1 MRNIFKTSYVQDIR
15 LFEHGGHYFW
25 YGLLIAFVL
34 AAPFLLGPPIKLGF
48 ATLPTVNWPF
58 LIGEFSWVF
67 IWAIA
72 GIGLMLL
79 TGFTGLASLG
89 HAAFLGIGA
98 YTYNYFISKAG
109 IPPDYAFPFAIVL
122 AGLVSA
128 AFGIAFALPA
138 LRMTGIYLAIATLAF
153 AEIMNQVFSDWGSV
167 TGGFR
172 GVRVPPPNL
181 FGWKLTTDTG
191 FYYLCLA
198 VLVLITLGARNV
210 LRSAT
215 GRAMMAIRD
224 SEISAQSMGIHI
236 ARTKVTA
243 FALSTGITGVA
254 GALYAHKIQA
264 VSPEAFTIIISIQ
277 LLLMIVVGG
286 LGSLHGCFYGAII
299 VAFLPTGI
307 SLAKDALARWGEA
320 FRASGLEPLGNG
332 LVKISQFP
340 GLQEGV
346 FGLILVLF
354 ILLEPYGIYGRWRKV
369 RLFFEIFP
377 LYRRATFRR
386 QRGYLKT
393 ERMR

>member
-15 LFEHGGHYFW
+15 LFEHSGHVFW
-25 YGLLIAFVL
+25 YGLLLILVF
-34 AAPFLLGPPIKLGF
+34 AAPL
-48 ATLPTVNWPF
+48 ALPQFYV
-58 LIGEFSWVF
+58 GEMSLVF
-67 IWAIA
+67 IYAVA
-72 GIGLMLL
+72 GIGLMIL

-98 YTYNYFISKAG
+98 YAHNYFVTKVG
-109 IPPDYAFPFAIVL
+109 VPFPFALVL
-122 AGLVSA
+122 AGFISA
-128 AFGIAFALPA
+128 GFGIAFALPA

-153 AEIMNQVFSDWGSV
+153 AVIIEQVFSHWGSV

-172 GVRVPPPNL
+172 GVPVAKPNL
-181 FGWKLTTDTG
+181 FGWQTTTETQ
-191 FYYLCLA
+191 FYYICLV
-198 VLVLITLGARNV
+198 VLILITLGARNI

-236 ARTKVTA
+236 ARTKVTS
-243 FALSTGITGVA
+243 FGISTYITGVA
-254 GALYAHKIQA
+254 GGLLAHKLQFI
-264 VSPEAFTIIISIQ
+264 SPEAFDLILSIQ

-299 VAFLPTGI
+299 VAFLPQF
-307 SLAKDALARWGEA
+307 LALMKDVLPP
-320 FRASGLEPLGNG
+320 SIGN
-332 LVKISQFP
+332 IP
-340 GLQEGV
+340 GLQGGV

-354 ILLEPYGIYGRWRKV
+354 ILLEPYGIYGRWRKT

-377 LYRRATFRR
+377 LYRRATFKR

>member
-15 LFEHGGHYFW
+15 LFEHGGHVFW
-25 YGLLIAFVL
+25 YGLLLIVVF
-34 AAPFLLGPPIKLGF
+34 AAPLV
-48 ATLPTVNWPF
+48 LPQFFV
-58 LIGEFSWVF
+58 GEMSLVF
-67 IWAIA
+67 IYAVA
-72 GIGLMLL
+72 GIGLMVL

-98 YTYNYFISKAG
+98 YAHNYFVTKVG
-109 IPPDYAFPFAIVL
+109 VPFPFAL
-122 AGLVSA
+122 AMAGFVSA
-128 AFGIAFALPA
+128 GFGIAFALPA

-153 AEIMNQVFSDWGSV
+153 AVIIEQVFSHWASV

-172 GVRVPPPNL
+172 GVAVAKPNL
-181 FGWKLTTDTG
+181 FGWQTTSEAH
-191 FYYLCLA
+191 FYYICLV
-198 VLVLITLGARNV
+198 VLILITLGTRNL

-243 FALSTGITGVA
+243 FGISTFITGVA
-254 GALYAHKIQA
+254 GGLLAHKLQFI
-264 VSPEAFTIIISIQ
+264 SPEAFDLILSIQ

-286 LGSLHGCFYGAII
+286 LGSLHGCFYGAIV
-299 VAFLPTGI
+299 VAFLPQFL
-307 SLAKDALARWGEA
+307 S
-320 FRASGLEPLGNG
+320 
-332 LVKISQFP
+332 LVKDVLPPSIGNIP
-340 GLQEGV
+340 GLQGGV

-354 ILLEPYGIYGRWRKV
+354 ILLEPYGIYGRWRKT

-377 LYRRATFRR
+377 LYRRATFKR

-393 ERMR
+393 ERMK

>member
-15 LFEHGGHYFW
+15 LFEHRGHYFW
-25 YGLLIAFVL
+25 YGLLL
-34 AAPFLLGPPIKLGF
+34 AAVFVAPQ
-48 ATLPTVNWPF
+48 
-58 LIGEFSWVF
+58 LIPQFFVGEMSLVF
-67 IWAIA
+67 VYAIA

-79 TGFTGLASLG
+79 TGYTGLASLG

-98 YTYNYFISKAG
+98 YAHNYFVTKLG
-109 IPPDYAFPFAIVL
+109 IPFPFALIM
-122 AGLVSA
+122 AGFVSA
-128 AFGIAFALPA
+128 AVGIAFALPA

-153 AEIMNQVFSDWGSV
+153 AVILDQVFSHWGSV

-172 GVRVPPPNL
+172 GVAVARPNL
-181 FGWKLTTDTG
+181 FGWSMATETH
-191 FYYLCLA
+191 FYYLCL
-198 VLVLITLGARNV
+198 VVLILVTLGARNI

-243 FALSTGITGVA
+243 FGLSTYITGIA
-254 GALYAHKIQA
+254 GALLAHKIQFI
-264 VSPEAFTIIISIQ
+264 SPEAFNIILSIQ

-299 VAFLPTGI
+299 VAFLPQF
-307 SLAKDALARWGEA
+307 LALLKDVLPPSIGQ
-320 FRASGLEPLGNG
+320 
-332 LVKISQFP
+332 IP
-340 GLQEGV
+340 GLQGGV

-354 ILLEPYGIYGRWRKV
+354 ILLEPYGIYGRWRKI
-369 RLFFEIFP
+369 RLFFEVFP
-377 LYRRATFRR
+377 LYRRATFKR

>member
-15 LFEHGGHYFW
+15 LFAHGGYVFW
-25 YGLLIAFVL
+25 YTLLLIAAF
-34 AAPFLLGPPIKLGF
+34 AAPLVISQFF
-48 ATLPTVNWPF
+48 V
-58 LIGEFSWVF
+58 GEMSLVF
-67 IWAIA
+67 IYAVA

-89 HAAFLGIGA
+89 HAAFVGIGA
-98 YTYNYFISKAG
+98 YAHNYFITKLG
-109 IPPDYAFPFAIVL
+109 ILFPFAMLL
-122 AGLVSA
+122 AGFVSA
-128 AFGIAFALPA
+128 GFGIAFALPA

-153 AEIMNQVFSDWGSV
+153 SEIMTQVFNHWTSV
-167 TGGFR
+167 TGGSR
-172 GVRVPPPNL
+172 GLAVARPNL
-181 FGWKLTTDTG
+181 FGWQTTTETQ
-191 FYYLCLA
+191 FYYICLV
-198 VLVLITLGARNV
+198 VLVLITLGARNI

-236 ARTKVTA
+236 ARTKVTS
-243 FALSTGITGVA
+243 FGLSTFITGIA
-254 GALYAHKIQA
+254 GALLAHKLQFI
-264 VSPEAFTIIISIQ
+264 SPDPFDLIFSIS

-286 LGSLHGCFYGAII
+286 LGSLHGALYGAII
-299 VAFLPTGI
+299 VAFLPQF
-307 SLAKDALARWGEA
+307 LA
-320 FRASGLEPLGNG
+320 
-332 LVKISQFP
+332 LVKDKLPSSIGNIP
-340 GLQEGV
+340 GLTGGV

-377 LYRRATFRR
+377 LYRRATFKR

>member
-15 LFEHGGHYFW
+15 LFEHGGHVFW
-25 YGLLIAFVL
+25 YALLLIAVF
-34 AAPFLLGPPIKLGF
+34 AAPQVLPEFFL
-48 ATLPTVNWPF
+48 
-58 LIGEFSWVF
+58 GEMSLVF
-67 IWAIA
+67 IYAVA
-72 GIGLMLL
+72 GIGLMVL

-98 YTYNYFISKAG
+98 YAHLYFVKQG
-109 IPPDYAFPFAIVL
+109 IPFPAAIVMGG
-122 AGLVSA
+122 AVSA

-153 AEIMNQVFSDWGSV
+153 AQIMDQVFTHWAAV
-167 TGGFR
+167 TGGAR
-172 GVRVPPPNL
+172 GFAVTKPNL
-181 FGWKLTTDTG
+181 FGWQTTTETQ
-191 FYYLCLA
+191 FYYICLA
-198 VLVLITLGARNV
+198 VLILITLGTRNI

-236 ARTKVTA
+236 ARTKVTS
-243 FALSTGITGVA
+243 FGISTFITGIA
-254 GALYAHKIQA
+254 GALLAHKLQF
-264 VSPEAFTIIISIQ
+264 VSPEAFDLILSIS

-286 LGSLHGCFYGAII
+286 LGSLHGCFYGAIV
-299 VAFLPTGI
+299 VAFLPQF
-307 SLAKDALARWGEA
+307 LALMKDVLPPSIGQ
-320 FRASGLEPLGNG
+320 
-332 LVKISQFP
+332 IP
-340 GLQEGV
+340 GLQGGV

-369 RLFFEIFP
+369 RLFFEVFP
-377 LYRRATFRR
+377 LYRRATFKR

>member
-1 MRNIFKTSYVQDIR
+1 
-15 LFEHGGHYFW
+15 
-25 YGLLIAFVL
+25 
-34 AAPFLLGPPIKLGF
+34 
-48 ATLPTVNWPF
+48 
-58 LIGEFSWVF
+58 VF
-67 IWAIA
+67 IYALA

-79 TGFTGLASLG
+79 TGYTGLASLG

-98 YTYNYFISKAG
+98 YAHNYFVTKLG
-109 IPPDYAFPFAIVL
+109 IAFPFALVM
-122 AGLVSA
+122 AGFVA
-128 AFGIAFALPA
+128 AACGIAFALPA

-153 AEIMNQVFSDWGSV
+153 AVIVEQIFSHWASV

-172 GVRVPPPNL
+172 GVKVDRPNL
-181 FGWKLTTDTG
+181 VGWQTTTETH
-191 FYYLCLA
+191 FYYICL
-198 VLVLITLGARNV
+198 VVLILVTLGARNI

-243 FALSTGITGVA
+243 FGLSTGITGIA
-254 GALYAHKIQA
+254 GALLAHKLQFIT
-264 VSPEAFTIIISIQ
+264 PEAFDLILSIQ

-299 VAFLPTGI
+299 VAFLPQF
-307 SLAKDALARWGEA
+307 LALIKDVLPPSIGQ
-320 FRASGLEPLGNG
+320 
-332 LVKISQFP
+332 IP
-340 GLQEGV
+340 GLQGGV

>member
-15 LFEHGGHYFW
+15 LFEHGGHVFW
-25 YGLLIAFVL
+25 YALL
-34 AAPFLLGPPIKLGF
+34 LLGVFGAPL
-48 ATLPTVNWPF
+48 ALPQF
-58 LIGEFSWVF
+58 FIGEISLVF
-67 IWAIA
+67 IYAVA

-79 TGFTGLASLG
+79 TGYTGLVSLG

-98 YTYNYFISKAG
+98 YAHNYFVTKLG
-109 IPPDYAFPFAIVL
+109 IPFPVAL
-122 AGLVSA
+122 AMAGFVA
-128 AFGIAFALPA
+128 AGFGIAFALPA

-153 AEIMNQVFSDWGSV
+153 AVIMEQVFSHWTSV

-172 GVRVPPPNL
+172 GLPVARPNL
-181 FGWKLTTDTG
+181 FGWPMATETH
-191 FYYLCLA
+191 FYYLCLV
-198 VLVLITLGARNV
+198 VLVFVTLGARNI

-236 ARTKVTA
+236 AHTKVTS
-243 FALSTGITGVA
+243 FGLSTGITGVA
-254 GALYAHKIQA
+254 GALLAHKLQFI
-264 VSPEAFTIIISIQ
+264 SPEAFDIILSIQ

-286 LGSLHGCFYGAII
+286 LGSLHGCFYGAIV
-299 VAFLPTGI
+299 VAFLPQF
-307 SLAKDALARWGEA
+307 LA
-320 FRASGLEPLGNG
+320 
-332 LVKISQFP
+332 LVKDVLPPSIGQIP
-340 GLQEGV
+340 GLQGGV
-346 FGLILVLF
+346 FGLVLVLF

-377 LYRRATFRR
+377 LYRRATFKR

>member
-1 MRNIFKTSYVQDIR
+1 MRNIFKTSYEQDIR
-15 LFEHGGHYFW
+15 LFEHSGHVFW
-25 YGLLIAFVL
+25 YGLLLIVVF
-34 AAPFLLGPPIKLGF
+34 AAPLG
-48 ATLPTVNWPF
+48 LPQF
-58 LIGEFSWVF
+58 YIGEISQVF
-67 IWAIA
+67 IYAVA

-98 YTYNYFISKAG
+98 YAHNYFFFKLG
-109 IPPDYAFPFAIVL
+109 VPFPFALAL
-122 AGLVSA
+122 AGFAAA

-153 AEIMNQVFSDWGSV
+153 AVIMEQVFSHWAAV

-172 GVRVPPPNL
+172 GLPVGKPNL
-181 FGWKLTTDTG
+181 FGWELATERQ

-198 VLVLITLGARNV
+198 VLILITLGARNI

-224 SEISAQSMGIHI
+224 SEISARSMGVHI

-243 FALSTGITGVA
+243 FGLSTFVTGIA
-254 GALYAHKIQA
+254 GGLLAHKLQFI
-264 VSPEAFTIIISIQ
+264 SPEAFDIILSIQ

-286 LGSLHGCFYGAII
+286 LGSLHGCFYGAVV
-299 VAFLPTGI
+299 VAFLPQF
-307 SLAKDALARWGEA
+307 LALMKDLLPPSIGQ
-320 FRASGLEPLGNG
+320 
-332 LVKISQFP
+332 IP
-340 GLQEGV
+340 GLQGGV

-354 ILLEPYGIYGRWRKV
+354 VVLEPLGIYGRWRKV
-369 RLFFEIFP
+369 RLFFEVFP
-377 LYRRATFRR
+377 LYRRATFKR
-386 QRGYLKT
+386 QRAYLRT

>member
-15 LFEHGGHYFW
+15 LFEHAGHYFW
-25 YGLLIAFVL
+25 YGLLLIGVF
-34 AAPFLLGPPIKLGF
+34 AAPFGLSSFYL
-48 ATLPTVNWPF
+48 
-58 LIGEFSWVF
+58 GEFSLVF
-67 IWAIA
+67 VYAIA

-79 TGFTGLASLG
+79 TGYTGLASLG

-98 YTYNYFISKAG
+98 YAHVYFVKLG
-109 IPPDYAFPFAIVL
+109 VPFPFALLIG
-122 AGLVSA
+122 GLISA
-128 AFGIAFALPA
+128 AVGIAFALPA

-153 AEIMNQVFSDWGSV
+153 AVILDQVFSHWGSV

-172 GVRVPPPNL
+172 GQPVAKPNL
-181 FGWKLTTDTG
+181 FGWQMATEAH
-191 FYYLCLA
+191 FYYLCL
-198 VLVLITLGARNV
+198 VVLILVTLGARNI

-243 FALSTGITGVA
+243 FGLSTFVTGIA
-254 GALYAHKIQA
+254 GGLLAHKLQFI
-264 VSPEAFTIIISIQ
+264 SPEAFGIILSIQ

-299 VAFLPTGI
+299 VAFLPQFL
-307 SLAKDALARWGEA
+307 S
-320 FRASGLEPLGNG
+320 
-332 LVKISQFP
+332 LVKDVLPPSIGQIP
-340 GLQEGV
+340 GLQGGV

-354 ILLEPYGIYGRWRKV
+354 ILLEPYGIYGRWRKI
-369 RLFFEIFP
+369 RLFFEVFP
-377 LYRRATFRR
+377 LYRRATFKR

>member
-15 LFEHGGHYFW
+15 LFEHGGHVFW
-25 YGLLIAFVL
+25 YGLLLIAVF
-34 AAPFLLGPPIKLGF
+34 AAPLV
-48 ATLPTVNWPF
+48 LPEFFV
-58 LIGEFSWVF
+58 GELSLVF
-67 IWAIA
+67 IYAVA
-72 GIGLMLL
+72 GIGLMIL

-98 YTYNYFISKAG
+98 YAHTYFTAKVG
-109 IPPDYAFPFAIVL
+109 IPFSVAIVM
-122 AGLVSA
+122 AGFVSA

-153 AEIMNQVFSDWGSV
+153 AVIMEQVFSHWTSV

-172 GVRVPPPNL
+172 GHPVAKPNL
-181 FGWKLTTDTG
+181 FGWQTSTETD
-191 FYYLCLA
+191 FYYICLV
-198 VLVLITLGARNV
+198 VLILITLGARNI

-236 ARTKVTA
+236 ARTKVTS
-243 FALSTGITGVA
+243 FGISTFITGVG
-254 GALYAHKIQA
+254 GALLAHKLQFI
-264 VSPEAFTIIISIQ
+264 SPEAFDLILSIQ

-299 VAFLPTGI
+299 VAFLPQF
-307 SLAKDALARWGEA
+307 LA
-320 FRASGLEPLGNG
+320 
-332 LVKISQFP
+332 LVKDILPPSIGQIP
-340 GLQEGV
+340 GLQGGM

-354 ILLEPYGIYGRWRKV
+354 ILLEPYGIYGRWRKI

-377 LYRRATFRR
+377 LYRRATFKR